1 CHNSSPS
8 LSPYLPPSITP
19 LWFPVSDPKPPTRWT
34 HKCCTT
40 NVMKVNSHHDSS
52 AVLTVIKKKK
62 KKRYSKISLKSLLG

>member
-1 CHNSSPS
+1 MPQ
-8 LSPYLPPSITP
+8 LVA
-19 LWFPVSDPKPPTRWT
+19 FPVTLPASLHHPPLASCVRSKATTRWT

-62 KKRYSKISLKSLLG
+62 KKKKK